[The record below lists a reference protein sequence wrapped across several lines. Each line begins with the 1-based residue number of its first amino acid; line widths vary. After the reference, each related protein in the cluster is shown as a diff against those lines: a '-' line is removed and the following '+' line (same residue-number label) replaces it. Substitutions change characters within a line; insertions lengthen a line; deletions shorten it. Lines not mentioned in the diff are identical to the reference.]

1 MSNQRIPFALA
12 VALAS
17 ASFSAAG
24 HAADPYALCP
34 PFGPELPELPT
45 LAPDAPARAEADRAR
60 HDGRV
65 ADMQGDVR
73 LQRGDQRLLAEH
85 IRYTLAPEKIE
96 VDGDLRF
103 WDSQR
108 ILFAQR
114 AAFWPGEDRGE
125 LEAVRFWL
133 PPNHL
138 SGESAKVTRL
148 NARQDRL
155 DAVSLSSCPTSKRDW
170 VLEAARM
177 DLDHDRG
184 RGVAHDTW
192 LSFKGVPLF
201 YSPWL
206 DFPLDDRRASGFLYP
221 SLGFSSPRGVELGM
235 PYYWNIAPDRDA
247 TLTFRPMS
255 QRGLMLQGEYRQLWR
270 AGQAQANLDWLPH
283 DEDSG
288 QQNRYLVNT
297 RADGQ
302 VADWNGSL
310 ALRRASDRDFMRDFS
325 LTPWGSTTD
334 YLESHAS
341 ARRDYGHWNLLLNAQ
356 QWQTLTYNVTEAAR
370 PYRRLP
376 QVRLTGHEALGPLEL
391 TLDTEAVRFA
401 HEFAPNP
408 EGERYAIQ
416 PALSLPIQE
425 GWYSITPRVAL
436 DSTHDQLD
444 TGSFERTTPI
454 TSLDTRLFFDRYGDT
469 LHQQL
474 EPRLYYL
481 YVPYR
486 KQDGPLFDSG
496 LASPSLSRL
505 FTPNRFV
512 GRDRLGD
519 AHALS
524 YALTW
529 RALDALEGFE
539 RASVAL
545 GQRYRFSDER
555 VTLNPGDPS
564 NSSGAGEV
572 MGEIGIGL
580 SRAWRLRLTAATD
593 ANIDKLTQ
601 TYALLGYRGQGGHLF
616 NLHYAQ
622 HKDDPGLPDL
632 EQAGLSFAWP
642 VSRQWRLL
650 GSVVEDLK
658 GEAVIQALAG
668 VEYDSCCWR
677 LRMGARRYVVDSPD
691 IDVIETDTAV
701 LIQLELKGLGGL
713 GQQADRQFERDIL
726 GFSSLQAD

>member
-1 MSNQRIPFALA
+1 
-12 VALAS
+12 
-17 ASFSAAG
+17 
-24 HAADPYALCP
+24 
-34 PFGPELPELPT
+34 
-45 LAPDAPARAEADRAR
+45 
-60 HDGRV
+60 
-65 ADMQGDVR
+65 
-73 LQRGDQRLLAEH
+73 
-85 IRYTLAPEKIE
+85 
-96 VDGDLRF
+96 
-103 WDSQR
+103 
-108 ILFAQR
+108 
-114 AAFWPGEDRGE
+114 
-125 LEAVRFWL
+125 
-133 PPNHL
+133 
-138 SGESAKVTRL
+138 
-148 NARQDRL
+148 
-155 DAVSLSSCPTSKRDW
+155 
-170 VLEAARM
+170 
-177 DLDHDRG
+177 
-184 RGVAHDTW
+184 
-192 LSFKGVPLF
+192 
-201 YSPWL
+201 
-206 DFPLDDRRASGFLYP
+206 
-221 SLGFSSPRGVELGM
+221 
-235 PYYWNIAPDRDA
+235 
-247 TLTFRPMS
+247 
-255 QRGLMLQGEYRQLWR
+255 
-270 AGQAQANLDWLPH
+270 
-283 DEDSG
+283 
-288 QQNRYLVNT
+288 
-297 RADGQ
+297 
-302 VADWNGSL
+302 
-310 ALRRASDRDFMRDFS
+310 
-325 LTPWGSTTD
+325 
-334 YLESHAS
+334 
-341 ARRDYGHWNLLLNAQ
+341 
-356 QWQTLTYNVTEAAR
+356 
-370 PYRRLP
+370 
-376 QVRLTGHEALGPLEL
+376 
-391 TLDTEAVRFA
+391 VRFA